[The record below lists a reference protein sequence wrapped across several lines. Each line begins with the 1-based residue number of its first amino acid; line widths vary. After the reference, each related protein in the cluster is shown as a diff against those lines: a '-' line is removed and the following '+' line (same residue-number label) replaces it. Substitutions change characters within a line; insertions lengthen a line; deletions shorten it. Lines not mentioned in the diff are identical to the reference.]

1 MQGEYTGKPIFKHRY
16 LGMSEDDIRQEIDR
30 LQGEVYQL
38 EEMLEAY
45 RRDNVDIHK
54 AVADEQ
60 QQNEKLLKS
69 LGLRVQDMH
78 DALDYTKPLKT
89 QMESLLKEFEVN
101 LENLYN
107 YENVKRQKKNVSII
121 VALTVINTIFA
132 LSMTAMIVYL
142 ILFA

>member
-54 AVADEQ
+54 AVADAQ

-121 VALTVINTIFA
+121 VALTVINTILA

>member
-54 AVADEQ
+54 AVADAQ